1 MQVFGLGLPTNILGT
16 PIVQNELP
24 RDCGRFPE
32 CFPNFESLKKWI
44 NGVDKLQLLLLH
56 YELLSPVCLM
66 GFSHKEKD
74 KLLVDLTLKV
84 LLLWYLF

>member
-24 RDCGRFPE
+24 HDCGRFPE
-32 CFPNFESLKKWI
+32 YFPNFESLKKWI
-44 NGVDKLQLLLLH
+44 NGVDKLKLLLLH
-56 YELLSPVCLM
+56 YELLSPVCLI

-74 KLLVDLTLKV
+74 KR
-84 LLLWYLF
+84 